1 MPGSPSTRL
10 YSAVRNN
17 FPGAA
22 LKVIA
27 ITGKGGTGKTAV
39 AAMLIHK
46 LVNRDATILAID
58 ADPDSNLPEALG
70 DEVGQTLADQR
81 EFLLEERDNLPPD
94 IDKELLLE
102 SRIYS
107 VLAEQHG
114 YDLLVMGRPEGSGCY
129 CFTNNLLRN
138 IMDRIIKNY
147 DLVIIDTAAG
157 LEHLSR
163 GIIRNV
169 DDLIVVTDGSRR
181 GLRTAERI
189 RDLEKELDL
198 KVRHIFVIFNKVTP
212 QNHKRLNKYAQE
224 LGLEVAG
231 MVPFDEDI
239 VRFDLDGKALSELPA
254 TSTALIEMENII
266 VKLGI

>member
-1 MPGSPSTRL
+1 M
-10 YSAVRNN
+10 
-17 FPGAA
+17 
-22 LKVIA
+22 KVVA

-39 AAMLIHK
+39 AAMLIHW
-46 LVNRDATILAID
+46 LVNRDTTILAID

-70 DEVGQTLADQR
+70 DVVEETLADQR

-94 IDKELLLE
+94 TDKELLLE

-107 VLAEQHG
+107 VLAERHG

-163 GIIRNV
+163 GIIRDV
-169 DDLIVVTDGSRR
+169 DELVVVTDGSRR
-181 GLRTAERI
+181 GLKTAERI

-198 KVRHIFVIFNKVTP
+198 KVRHMSVILNKVTP
-212 QNHKRLNKYAQE
+212 QNRERLNKYAQE
-224 LGLEVAG
+224 LGLKVAG

-239 VRFDLDGKALSELPA
+239 ARFDLDGKALSELPV
-254 TSTALIEMENII
+254 TSPAVIEMENII
-266 VKLGI
+266 MKLGI